1 MVLTRRIVTAC
12 VVMLLLGTLGIAQ
25 GTKER
30 VKQLTPTHK
39 GSTGLFNLFVA
50 DTLRQGEF
58 SIGLNVNKFNRDP
71 GDLDFTIFPASFT
84 VGLHDRIE
92 LFGSYEVYKRVNADQ
107 IRVHK
112 TLPGGPIGPAQVPN
126 GTIAF
131 YNDAPFMDVGFG
143 DGSGDL
149 WAGVKFN
156 LLSERMGAPLSLAI
170 QPIARFHL
178 TDDREHL
185 ARGLTAGAT
194 DYGFD
199 FVLSKAFGRGGTFTG
214 NAGML
219 IADDILNIDRQ
230 DRFNWGVGL
239 DVPLGTNAVHAVGEI
254 LGSVF
259 YGSRDTS
266 DFTNVRSPVDVY
278 AGLRTFPA
286 RWLSISG
293 AYNIH
298 LNRMDGAVLTIDE
311 TDRHGFYAQ
320 VALQRKINEP
330 PVAECTA
337 EQTTVTE
344 GDSVTIRTTVNDPD
358 DDTLSITW
366 QASGGKL
373 DQQNGTAVLDTTGL
387 EAGRYSVKA
396 EVSDGD
402 NVASCSADITVEKR
416 MLPPTIT
423 CQPSSVSVTEG
434 DSITLNAQASDP
446 NDDPLTYSWTVNGQS
461 ITNDSPTF
469 EFGTEGRSPGQY
481 TVAVTVTDVDNM
493 SASCEFTVTV
503 DERPNRQ
510 PTVSLQVDPTEVFAG
525 DTVTATADAN
535 DPDGDPLSYSWSVDG
550 QSRPGSDSQ
559 LTIDT
564 SGMTGGSHSVSV
576 TVNDGRG
583 GSASDTQSFSVTE
596 KIIIP
601 VNRIEPDNAA
611 KAQLDE
617 IALKLQQ
624 NPQLRARITGHT
636 DDRGSEEANQ
646 RVGQRRA
653 DAAKN
658 YLVQQHNID
667 ESRIEATS
675 AGESSPIG
683 DNTTEEGRRQN
694 RRVEVELFVQ

>member
-1 MVLTRRIVTAC
+1 
-12 VVMLLLGTLGIAQ
+12 
-25 GTKER
+25 
-30 VKQLTPTHK
+30 
-39 GSTGLFNLFVA
+39 
-50 DTLRQGEF
+50 
-58 SIGLNVNKFNRDP
+58 
-71 GDLDFTIFPASFT
+71 
-84 VGLHDRIE
+84 
-92 LFGSYEVYKRVNADQ
+92 
-107 IRVHK
+107 
-112 TLPGGPIGPAQVPN
+112 
-126 GTIAF
+126 
-131 YNDAPFMDVGFG
+131 
-143 DGSGDL
+143 
-149 WAGVKFN
+149 
-156 LLSERMGAPLSLAI
+156 
-170 QPIARFHL
+170 
-178 TDDREHL
+178 
-185 ARGLTAGAT
+185 
-194 DYGFD
+194 
-199 FVLSKAFGRGGTFTG
+199 
-214 NAGML
+214 
-219 IADDILNIDRQ
+219 
-230 DRFNWGVGL
+230 
-239 DVPLGTNAVHAVGEI
+239 
-254 LGSVF
+254 
-259 YGSRDTS
+259 
-266 DFTNVRSPVDVY
+266 
-278 AGLRTFPA
+278 
-286 RWLSISG
+286 
-293 AYNIH
+293 
-298 LNRMDGAVLTIDE
+298 
-311 TDRHGFYAQ
+311 
-320 VALQRKINEP
+320 
-330 PVAECTA
+330 
-337 EQTTVTE
+337 
-344 GDSVTIRTTVNDPD
+344 VNDPD

-373 DQQNGTAVLDTTGL
+373 DQQDGTAVLDTTGL
-387 EAGRYSVKA
+387 EPGRYSVKA

-416 MLPPTIT
+416 KLPPTIT

-434 DSITLNAQASDP
+434 DSVTLNAQASDP

-461 ITNDSPTF
+461 ITNNSPSF

-481 TVAVTVTDVDNM
+481 KVEVTVTDVDNM

-503 DERPNRQ
+503 EERPNRP
-510 PTVSLQVDPTEVFAG
+510 PTVSLQVNPTEVFAG
-525 DTVTATADAN
+525 QTVTATATAN
-535 DPDGDPLSYSWSVDG
+535 DPDGDSLNYSWSVDG
-550 QSRPGSDSQ
+550 QSRPGSGSQ

-583 GSASDTQSFSVTE
+583 GTASDTQSFSVTE

-601 VNRIEPDNAA
+601 VNRIEPDNKA